1 MDFHEIQTPQKTQG
15 KHRKYTGVKRFS
27 MILVLLLTILACS
40 LPVKKTP
47 IKIDPPITSLS
58 EVPLLESANTLLPE
72 PSATLEPSPLPT
84 ETPAST
90 KTPSPTETRI
100 PPATPTFTPI
110 PTYAILR
117 GKVNV
122 ERVSCRYGPGWMYL
136 YLYGMLQG
144 VTQDVLGRTD
154 TGTWVLTQS
163 HGDNISCWVKTEF
176 LDLSDDVMSLE
187 VVYPDKYTIPPSN
200 QNYSFPYDVAAVR
213 SGSQV
218 TISWKSEALRPGDE
232 EDADMVIYIIETWTC
247 TDGQVTFKPIG
258 TSYTQVTVIDEAGC
272 STPSHGRIYFQDKHG
287 FTGPSEIPWP

>member
-1 MDFHEIQTPQKTQG
+1 M
-15 KHRKYTGVKRFS
+15 KRIS
-27 MILVLLLTILACS
+27 VILVLLLTILACNLS
-40 LPVKKTP
+40 VKTTPTVVESPV
-47 IKIDPPITSLS
+47 TSTS
-58 EVPLLESANTLLPE
+58 ETPLLDSTNTLLPMS
-72 PSATLEPSPLPT
+72 SATLEPSSLPT
-84 ETPAST
+84 ETSAPT
-90 KTPSPTETRI
+90 KTPTPTETRF
-100 PPATPTFTPI
+100 PTATPTFTPI

-144 VTQDVLGRTD
+144 ATQDVLGRTD

-163 HGDNISCWVKTEF
+163 RGDNKSCWVKTEF
-176 LDLSDDVMSLE
+176 LDLNGDEMSTE

-200 QNYSFPYDVAAVR
+200 QNYVFPYDVAAVR

-232 EDADMVIYIIETWTC
+232 EDANMVIYIIETWTC
-247 TDGQVTFKPIG
+247 VNGQVTFKPIG
-258 TSYTQVTVIDEAGC
+258 TSYAQVTVTDDAGC
-272 STPSHGRIYFQDKHG
+272 NTPSHGRVYFQDKHG